1 MTNNNADFNN
11 LLKHVNKCLADC
23 LTAYPYNTKD
33 ILPVAK
39 YAVQAPGH
47 RWRPILFLKIYG
59 MLSGRNY
66 VQPVLPI
73 ACSMEFLHTASII
86 LDDLP
91 SMDNALLRRGKKTS
105 HLVFGEA
112 RTVIAALWLCDVA
125 QHLIHNTRLQNEER
139 GFRLDLENKLRQ
151 TKSSLIAGQLLDLR
165 QKQKT
170 ISKIIRM
177 YELKSG
183 VFYAFAASTPA
194 RLLGMR
200 HIIKPLEKFGHY
212 LGIAYQLADDIADL
226 TANEKS
232 LGKDIHKDDGKF
244 TIPQKFGIRR
254 AIELRDIY
262 RDKAVAQLKR
272 LPQPIDDL
280 VDLTDRI
287 IRG

>member
-1 MTNNNADFNN
+1 MRR
-11 LLKHVNKCLADC
+11 VNKRLAECLSE
-23 LTAYPYNTKD
+23 YPYNIKD
-33 ILPVAK
+33 LSQVVK
-39 YAVQAPGH
+39 YVVLSPGH

-59 MLSGRNY
+59 MLSGRKD

-112 RTVIAALWLCDVA
+112 KTVIAALWLCDVA

-139 GFRLDLENKLRQ
+139 GFRLDLENNLRQ

-170 ISKIIRM
+170 ISEIIRM

-183 VFYAFAASTPA
+183 GFYAFAASTPA

-200 HIIKPLEKFGHY
+200 HIIKPLEEFGHY

-262 RDKAVAQLKR
+262 RDKAVAQLQK
-272 LPQPIDDL
+272 LSQPVDDL
-280 VDLTDRI
+280 VILADRI
-287 IRG
+287 IHG